1 MTTAFAVGAASH
13 EPRNWHAVNW
23 RAATGNVR
31 RLQVRIA
38 KAVKEGRWGKVQALQ
53 RLLTSSLSGKLL
65 AVRRVTENQGKTTPG
80 VDGIV
85 WDTPGRKMEA
95 VHALKRRGYRPR
107 PLRRVYIP
115 KSNGKPRPLGIPTMR
130 DRAMQA
136 LHLLALDPVAETTA
150 DRNSYG
156 FRKRRSCA
164 DAIEACFINLTR
176 PNPSW
181 ILEGDIRGCFDN
193 INHEWLLAHVPMDKV
208 ILRKW
213 LASGYMEKHVLHAT
227 ERGTPQGGII
237 SPVLANLALDGLERR
252 LREAYPIR
260 GRGSERGRRACVHLV
275 RYADD
280 FIITGRSEGLLAN
293 EVKPLVGTFLRDRG
307 LALSA
312 EKTRITRLADGF
324 DFLGQNIRRYS
335 NGKLLIKPSRKSIKA
350 FLREIRGIVRSSAAM
365 TVGRLIGRLNP
376 VIRGWANYHRH
387 VVSKRIFSRVD
398 GAIFQSLWQWARRR
412 HPRRGRRWV
421 ARRYFARRDS
431 RGWCLF
437 GIVMGPDGR
446 QRRVWLHH
454 ATATPIRRHIKIRG
468 DANPYD
474 PAWEPYLEA
483 RESAAMAQALRGRGA
498 LLHLW
503 RRQDGTCT
511 VCDQKITRET
521 GWHCHHVV
529 PRAMGG
535 PDGAPNLVLLHPECH
550 RQVHGRTPLPQGRVS
565 REAFRRLEPR
575 ELETLM
581 RGS

>member
-1 MTTAFAVGAASH
+1 M
-13 EPRNWHAVNW
+13 
-23 RAATGNVR
+23 
-31 RLQVRIA
+31 
-38 KAVKEGRWGKVQALQ
+38 
-53 RLLTSSLSGKLL
+53 
-65 AVRRVTENQGKTTPG
+65 
-80 VDGIV
+80 
-85 WDTPGRKMEA
+85 
-95 VHALKRRGYRPR
+95 
-107 PLRRVYIP
+107 
-115 KSNGKPRPLGIPTMR
+115 
-130 DRAMQA
+130 
-136 LHLLALDPVAETTA
+136 
-150 DRNSYG
+150 
-156 FRKRRSCA
+156 
-164 DAIEACFINLTR
+164 
-176 PNPSW
+176 
-181 ILEGDIRGCFDN
+181 
-193 INHEWLLAHVPMDKV
+193 
-208 ILRKW
+208 
-213 LASGYMEKHVLHAT
+213 
-227 ERGTPQGGII
+227 
-237 SPVLANLALDGLERR
+237 LANLALDGLERR

-421 ARRYFARRDS
+421 ARRYFARRDG

-437 GIVMGPDGR
+437 GIVTAPDGR

-483 RESAAMAQALRGRGA
+483 RESAAMAQALRGRGV